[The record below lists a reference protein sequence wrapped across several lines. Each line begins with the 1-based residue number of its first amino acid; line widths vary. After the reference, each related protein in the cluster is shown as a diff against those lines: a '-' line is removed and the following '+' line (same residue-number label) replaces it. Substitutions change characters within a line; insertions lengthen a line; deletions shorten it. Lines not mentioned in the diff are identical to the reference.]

1 MHLLSMKKVKIS
13 IKKKKKRIPLP
24 QKPPTVEDN
33 PKSYKREKEKKAS
46 KQRIKEETSAD
57 E

>member
-1 MHLLSMKKVKIS
+1 MLKIK
-13 IKKKKKRIPLP
+13 IKKNKKRIPIP
-24 QKPPTVEDN
+24 QKPPKVEDN